1 MIRNVSIFAFLLL
14 LLQIINAYGQS
25 PNTLLKGTVIDVSE
39 NQPLEN
45 AVVRIVS
52 AKDSEI
58 KFGMLTDSKGEFEF
72 SNIPNSMYKLT
83 ISFIGYA
90 DYTSDIKLDKNAPR
104 QDLGKIVLQSSQDST
119 ATIEVNAERLY
130 FENKENMKVYNIEKN
145 IISESGTA
153 SDVLKNIP
161 SVTVDSEGKVSIRGN
176 SNIIFLVNG
185 NQSGILSTDPAS
197 SLDLIPS
204 NMIESIEII
213 SNPSAKY
220 EAEGIT
226 GIVNI
231 VLKRNVVRDNSSD
244 NFIISLNAGTL
255 DKYGISVN
263 ANIKREKFS
272 LLASYSFRRI
282 NMKADGHTYTQNYL
296 NSLLYYQNQENHLRN
311 RLTSHTGNVG
321 FDYYLSDKDILNL
334 SASYSDRGRIRSEN
348 TLYRN
353 FDINYVP
360 VKFYN
365 RNNTFDISGYGMDF
379 SASYKKVFSKEH
391 FLNISSQYSNSKENL
406 ILGINQKLYNLDGT
420 PSDSLPYLEKD
431 YTENKFQ
438 IVNFQTDYVNL
449 IENFGKIETG
459 IKSLYRK
466 TDSYFNVDYFD
477 YNLNNWAQY
486 LLLNNDFVYD
496 EYINALYG
504 IYSNKYKQF
513 SYQAG
518 IRLEQTN
525 TTANQLNMNFE
536 SKKNYLDIF
545 PSVFLKQM
553 LSGNSDIA
561 LSYSRRINRPTTFML
576 NPFVNNADPLVLRF
590 GNPDLMPEYINSFE
604 LGYNYYF
611 PTLSVSPTVFFRN
624 VNDVMTRY
632 IYADTS
638 GRSYFTYRNLEK
650 SDTYGA
656 ELILNGSIFKWWYFN
671 SNLSYLKI
679 EYSGNEGNNN
689 NYDTWIGKLYSSF
702 PLTPD
707 FEIQMLFSY
716 QGKTSGAMGINET
729 PQISQQGTSTLVQGL
744 NEPNYYLD
752 IALKKDFFGKKLS
765 VIFKVIDVFNTSK
778 YESVIFD
785 NDFYSE
791 YYRKRASRAAFL
803 TLTYRFGSDGKM
815 KNGKKPLLEEHE
827 EN

>member
-1 MIRNVSIFAFLLL
+1 MIRKILIFTFLLL
-14 LLQIINAYGQS
+14 VLEYFNSYGQNAS
-25 PNTLLKGTVIDVSE
+25 VKGTVIDG
-39 NQPLEN
+39 NDNIPLEN

-52 AKDSEI
+52 AKDTEI

-72 SNIPNSMYKLT
+72 SNIPNSMYKLS

-90 DYTSDIKLDKNAPR
+90 DYTNEIKLDKNSPS
-104 QDLGKIVLQSSQDST
+104 QDLGRIILQSSQDST

-130 FENKENMKVYNIEKN
+130 VENRENMKVYNIEKN

-153 SDVLKNIP
+153 SDVLKSIP

-176 SNIIFLVNG
+176 SNIVFLVNG

-204 NMIESIEII
+204 NIIESIEII

-231 VLKRNVVRDNSSD
+231 VLKKSAPKNSGTSE

-255 DKYGISVN
+255 DKYSLSVN
-263 ANIKREKFS
+263 ANIRREKYS
-272 LLASYSFRRI
+272 LLASYSFRRM

-296 NSLLYYQNQENHLRN
+296 NDLLYYQNQENHLRN
-311 RLTSHTGNVG
+311 RLTSHTGNIG
-321 FDYYLSDKDILNL
+321 LDYYLSDNDILNL
-334 SASYSDRGRIRSEN
+334 SASYSNRGRIRSEN

-360 VKFYN
+360 VKYYN
-365 RNNTFDISGYGMDF
+365 RDNVFDISGYGLDI
-379 SASYKKVFSKEH
+379 SASYKKVFSKDN
-391 FLNISSQYSNSKENL
+391 FLNISSQYSNSKEDL
-406 ILGINQKLYNLDGT
+406 VLGINQTLYNLDGT
-420 PSDSLPYLEKD
+420 PADSLPYLEND

-438 IVNFQTDYVNL
+438 IANFQADYVNA

-459 IKSLYRK
+459 VKSLYRK
-466 TDSYFNVDYFD
+466 TDSYFNVDYYD
-477 YNLNNWAQY
+477 YSINNWTQN
-486 LLLNNDFVYD
+486 LSMTNDFIYD

-525 TTANQLNMNFE
+525 TTAKQLNINFE
-536 SKKNYLDIF
+536 NKKNYLDIF

-553 LSGNSDIA
+553 VSDNSDIA
-561 LSYSRRINRPTTFML
+561 LSYSRRINRPANYML

-604 LGYNYYF
+604 LGYNHYF
-611 PTLSVSPTVFFRN
+611 PALTVSPAVFFRN

-632 IYADTS
+632 IYADTT
-638 GRSYFTYRNLEK
+638 GRSYFTYRNLDA

-656 ELILNGSIFKWWYFN
+656 ELILNGNISKWWYFN

-679 EYSGNEGNNN
+679 VYSGNQGNNN
-689 NYDTWIGKLYSSF
+689 NYETWVGKLYSSF

-707 FEIQMLFSY
+707 FEIQLLFSY

-729 PQISQQGTSTLVQGL
+729 PQISGHTASALVQGL

-752 IALKKDFFGKKLS
+752 IAFKKDFFDKKLS
-765 VIFKVIDVFNTSK
+765 LIFKLIDVFNTSK

-785 NDFYSE
+785 TDFYSE

-803 TLTYRFGSDGKM
+803 TLTYRFGSDGKT